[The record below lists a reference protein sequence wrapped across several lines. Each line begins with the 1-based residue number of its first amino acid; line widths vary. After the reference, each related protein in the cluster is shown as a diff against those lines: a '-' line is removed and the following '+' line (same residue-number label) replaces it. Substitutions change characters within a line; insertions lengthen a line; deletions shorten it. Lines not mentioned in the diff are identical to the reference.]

1 MKTYPQ
7 AKEIYRDLKG
17 MTGKAEFVSEQAIR
31 NDLGNEAFEALRHY
45 GFIEYCTTIQGKKMY
60 AI

>member
-1 MKTYPQ
+1 MKTQ
-7 AKEIYRDLKG
+7 AQAREMYRDLKG
-17 MTGKAEFVSEQAIR
+17 MAGRAEYVTEDAIR
-31 NDLGNEAFEALRHY
+31 NDLGDEAFEALRHY